1 MTKATWRYDCIVV
14 GGFGHVGLPLGIVLA
29 DKGLQVALYDIDQS
43 KSSLIL
49 AGKMPFIEHGAEP
62 LLRKVIGKNLHVSAD
77 IGDVA
82 HSHMVIITIGTP
94 VDEYL
99 SPRTRSLFDL
109 AEKLL
114 PFLRRDHC
122 IVLRSTVYPGTSQ
135 CLWRFFK
142 EHRRPVE
149 LAYCPERIVQGFA
162 ITELQELPQVVS
174 GSSSK
179 AVREACKVFHRLGVE
194 TIEVEMEE
202 AELIKLFLN
211 SWRYI
216 QFAVGNQFY
225 MMAQDRGLKYAHIYH
240 AMTHHYRRG
249 DLPGPGFSA
258 GPCLLKDTMQL
269 SAAYRN
275 NFLLGHAAMMVNE
288 SLPAYIVDQ
297 LLRDG
302 HELRGKTVGILG
314 MAFKKDIDDTRD
326 ALSFKLRKMLQFH
339 GAAVLCSD
347 EFVKHPSFLSKKDL
361 VRRCSIVIVGVPHT
375 AYKKLAIPSK
385 VHVVDLWRCLPRSA

>member
-1 MTKATWRYDCIVV
+1 MAKAAWRYDCIIV

-29 DKGLQVALYDIDQS
+29 DAGLQVALYDIDQS

-49 AGKMPFIEHGAEP
+49 AGTMPFIEHGAEP
-62 LLRKVIGKNLHVSAD
+62 LLKKVVGKNLHVSAE

-82 HSHMVIITIGTP
+82 HSRVVIITIGTP

-99 SPRTRSLFDL
+99 SPKTRSLFDL
-109 AEKLL
+109 AERLL
-114 PFLRRDHC
+114 PFLRKDHC
-122 IVLRSTVYPGTSQ
+122 VVLRSTVYPGTSQ
-135 CLWRFFK
+135 YLWSFFK
-142 EHRRPVE
+142 ERGKLIQ

-162 ITELQELPQVVS
+162 ITELRELPQVVS
-174 GSSSK
+174 GSSPK
-179 AVREACKVFHRLGVE
+179 AVREACKMFHRLGVE
-194 TIEVEMEE
+194 TIEVEVGE

-225 MMAQDRGLKYAHIYH
+225 MMAQDRGLNYAHIYR
-240 AMTHHYRRG
+240 AMTHDYRRG
-249 DLPGPGFSA
+249 DLPGPGFAA

-297 LLRDG
+297 LLKED

-326 ALSFKLRKMLQFH
+326 ALSFKLKKMLQFH
-339 GAAVLCSD
+339 GAEVLCSD
-347 EFVKHPSFLSKKDL
+347 EYVKNASFLSKEAI
-361 VRRCSIVIVGVPHT
+361 VRRSSIIIVGVPHS
-375 AYKKLAIPSK
+375 AYKTLAIPSK